1 MSSFCRITGKARDQ
15 PKPNFFPI
23 IPPISP
29 ADARKLCKITG
40 RRMDDHHFVPL
51 LEFGKR
57 PECVRCKITGTGD
70 VKKEMPAENGDGE
83 QVHIPRDD
91 YKYVAPILRKDVIEK
106 EYQKSF
112 EDLQK
117 LLKRLKKGSDDEK
130 DQKYFVY
137 LLPTVLCGIIVPI
150 EVEEAIRLGEIE
162 SLSISK
168 NCDKAIFKIKG
179 RPTMFIPLK
188 ESDIKKSEG
197 KNLYN
202 GKGQSK
208 ETLNRQKKVL
218 EEKKKKMFASR
229 KIFQDLEKAADEELL
244 NDQDRPKG
252 KARIFGGIS
261 KEAKQYRQKLADFRE
276 MYTPAGNM
284 ALYGDWKKSLKVILE
299 NLDWDKIG
307 NVKSVEIEGSLPKQ
321 AKLSPADDNQLSE
334 RKRIKNIYDPGM
346 LGLEVVP
353 AVEEVNL
360 TSCEIP
366 KELIDFINCSKQQ
379 KSECSSSLKTMFKDE
394 DTLRILS
401 TIDEFQKAVKKM
413 DSSIFAFSNVKSGFI
428 YDDGDGAKFSEEKS
442 SIPPGSK
449 VISGVIVRL
458 DEASVF
464 IPGEEVK
471 IDGENKFVPGQRMS
485 SVNGEFIPGASIRTK
500 ENEFKFLPGYG
511 FNNEA
516 GFNLGQFVENENGG
530 VHFTKGQVI
539 RTNRGPLFIEGQTVA
554 TADGLKFVA
563 GLTIETEI
571 GPAFVCGGLVDMGEE
586 SKFVPGQMMGGTE
599 KDPLVFIPGQMG
611 EIMEKQV
618 FVPGQTVTTPDEKKV
633 FIHGQMV
640 DTADGPM
647 YLYGDVMVNNK
658 NQVQFMPGQLIFN
671 EERDKDE
678 FIPGMITESAQG
690 AEFMEGRL
698 VKKGDDALFV
708 PGKTTVFIDGVGNRF
723 DKASDKKNIALQK
736 CPSNPMLVDCNNMSM
751 IFKKYRASPG
761 VMVKTK
767 NGSKFYPD
775 GKVPDDIEGAEVI
788 EGRMEYNKDG
798 PHFVPGKVMEINGVK
813 TFIPGKIVVDDS
825 GEEVFVPGKMI
836 ETKNGPKFVPGQV
849 IETAEGEKFIPGQV
863 MDTPTGTK
871 FVPGQMIDT
880 KSGSVFIPGQVIQ
893 TDNGMKFVPGQIV
906 ETESGAVFVPGQV
919 IDSPDGCKFVP
930 GQVIDTPEGPRLLPP
945 DIKGDGDIEFCVQGF
960 DINQEEMQLLLGS
973 STEPVNFSDILSGA
987 GGSNV
992 AGEALKALA
1001 MGFKAQKSKDVI
1013 PIVGETEEEKDIDKI
1028 LEDEMLDCYDSPSVR
1043 KIIKA
1048 VFIATFAEI
1057 CDNIDEVM
1065 KMMDDYMCGN
1075 LDENL
1080 EKTVMSKMKLNP
1092 AIESMKKLFQ
1102 EKNPNDPEEFDI
1114 MNLISG
1120 IISCSIP
1127 GALKECCDNAEDVEE
1142 RKLKAILLD
1151 CIEDSIRNILQE
1163 EGVVPKGLIE
1173 DIKELI
1179 QLAKDLEFEG
1189 NQSFFSK
1196 VAAVSEG
1203 RCNSKFMNTLLTN
1216 FKEKAGLPNFGFDM
1230 SELLKK
1236 LIQILAPRIHLQQG
1250 FHIMSMNMPDLV
1262 KEVLNTLKGDIRDIE
1277 GYSAIDVLHHAIC
1290 KVMNRYCQDEIN
1302 DVMHM
1307 FEVDPDCLEKDQGLA
1322 AMIEQAVGLA
1332 TYMRQTDTAAALAQ
1346 LLSDPERLKAIK
1358 HDPVVLDVLR
1368 KLLCM
1373 RKLAE
1378 RDPEKRDK
1386 IAKLQRFGSGD
1397 RNDMLLKELWEMSD
1411 ILTKPPIDIKA
1422 SKKLKKSKSMIKQSK
1437 SMIMSAKDIP
1447 MNAFLAM
1454 KTTSDDK
1461 DESWLKNFLS
1471 ESVVDDIPWECSKAL
1486 IILKEGFQAII
1497 PREASRSILLGE
1509 ASYTLIDDN
1518 GIEFFLSPM
1527 DKRKRRLEG
1536 KEDDPSV
1543 RRQKEPE
1550 PPSFN
1555 KPRRPAPMANAIIE
1569 EDEEDEDLP
1578 KPSAKPSKKDTL
1590 MDDADLSLFTK
1601 KKPVFDSDD
1610 EDDFGF
1616 ERPKPGNK
1624 FESSFA
1630 KQSEED
1636 VMDMEKYRPH
1646 NYETTR
1652 PKGDDINDLMDYY
1665 SNFKTN
1671 RNAMGRLGNANRQV
1685 RNHEDEFDDVAT
1697 TNDGFDKE
1705 MNWRKKYSDPE
1716 QNYVADYE
1724 PPPPRKKYSEPE
1736 DIGIERP
1743 YERTKFDYGDSIDPA
1758 TRLILMKNNTSSTPR
1773 ARMTF
1778 DDDEP
1783 PSNGYRPPPRPA
1795 QNRSYGSNYEGA
1807 MDMLRP
1813 SPPKQRESNTDTA
1826 LSSKT
1831 RMMLDKLK
1839 QSTQEL
1845 QGLTDESEDVCNFVP
1860 AKKAEIRRKK
1870 SRFLRTMSGEDDI
1883 IDEEPDKNRYASS
1896 LANDILGLR
1905 NDSMGD
1911 YDKYRPEPIRQSP
1924 PKRPGKGRTYDF
1936 DDEPAAPTYKFVDE
1950 DDTDAM
1956 IQNLKQK
1963 TTRRAATD
1971 ILRDIE
1977 RDVTPVKFE
1986 PVASFRDTFRASPEP
2001 ENNRYGSLNRK
2012 PNKQTR
2018 KPAAYD
2024 TSQDVQNPFSSLRK
2038 PEPPSDSPYARFAP
2052 KKPAGYDDDDDDGM
2066 LYGGGRGGGGGS
2078 YGGTQNYGSLG
2089 RNAGGLSQ
2097 QQQQQPKQQQQ
2108 YMQQQQQQPAYGQS
2122 DPYGGPGQDLYG
2134 MQGGYGQ
2141 QSYGQQQ
2148 MQQMQQPYGQG
2159 YGGMSGYGQQQQQP
2173 DYGQGGYGQ
2182 MGQSMGGGMGGMGGM
2197 GGGMGGYGQPQQA
2210 PNLRQARH
2218 QRFGNANGYQ

>member
-1 MSSFCRITGKARDQ
+1 MSEEHSGYHYYKWVNEVVNLFWVIQTLFNDLNSNITLSCVNILFSIIRLCLILKDSSFFKRHVQLFKVNSFC
-15 PKPNFFPI
+15 
-23 IPPISP
+23 
-29 ADARKLCKITG
+29 RKLCKITG
-40 RRMDDHHFVPL
+40 RRMDDHNFVPL

-57 PECVRCKITGTGD
+57 PECVRCKITGTGN
-70 VKKEMPAENGDGE
+70 VKKEMPAETVDGD
-83 QVHIPRDD
+83 QLHIPRDD
-91 YKYVAPILRKDVIEK
+91 YKYVAPILRKEVIEK

-117 LLKRLKKGSDDEK
+117 LLKRLKTNSDDEN
-130 DQKYFVY
+130 KYFVY
-137 LLPTVLCGIIVPI
+137 LLPSVLCGIIVPA

-218 EEKKKKMFASR
+218 EDKKKKMFATR
-229 KIFQDLEKAADEELL
+229 KIFEDLEKAADEELL

-252 KARIFGGIS
+252 KAKIFGGIS
-261 KEAKQYRQKLADFRE
+261 KEAKQYRQKLADFKE

-284 ALYGDWKKSLKVILE
+284 ALYGDWKKSLKIMLE
-299 NLDWDKIG
+299 NLNWEKIG
-307 NVKSVEIEGSLPKQ
+307 NIKPVEIEGSLPKQ
-321 AKLSPADDNQLSE
+321 AKLSPTDDNQLSD

-346 LGLEVVP
+346 HGLEVVP
-353 AVEEVNL
+353 AVEEVNI
-360 TSCEIP
+360 TNCDIP
-366 KELIDFINCSKQQ
+366 KELIDFINKSKQQ

-394 DTLRILS
+394 DTLRILP
-401 TIDEFQKAVKKM
+401 TLDEFQKAIKKM
-413 DSSIFAFSNVKSGFI
+413 DSEIFTFSNVRSGYI

-442 SIPPGSK
+442 CIPPGSK
-449 VISGVIVRL
+449 IISGVIVRL
-458 DEASVF
+458 EDTSVF

-471 IDGENKFVPGQRMS
+471 MNGESKFVAGQRMS

-511 FNNEA
+511 FNDDT
-516 GFNLGQFVENENGG
+516 GFILGQFVQSENGD
-530 VHFTKGQVI
+530 VHFTKGQVV
-539 RTNRGPLFIEGQTVA
+539 RTSRGPLFIEGQTVL

-571 GPAFVCGGLVDMGEE
+571 GPAFICGSLVDMGEE
-586 SKFVPGQMMGGTE
+586 SKFVPGQMMGGTDKE
-599 KDPLVFIPGQMG
+599 PIMFIPGQMG

-618 FVPGQTVTTPDEKKV
+618 FVPGQTVTTPDDKKV
-633 FIHGQMV
+633 FLHGQMV

-658 NQVQFMPGQLIFN
+658 NQVQFMPGQLIYN
-671 EERDKDE
+671 EEREKEE
-678 FIPGMITESAQG
+678 FIPGLMGETEQG
-690 AEFMEGRL
+690 TEFIEGRI
-698 VKKGDDALFV
+698 VKKGEEAIFV

-723 DKASDKKNIALQK
+723 DKANDKKNIALQK

-775 GKVPDDIEGAEVI
+775 GKVPEDIEGAEVI

-813 TFIPGKIVVDDS
+813 TFIPGKIVIDDS

-863 MDTPTGTK
+863 MDTPTGPK

-930 GQVIDTPEGPRLLPP
+930 GQVVDTPEGPRLLPP

-987 GGSNV
+987 GGPNV

-1001 MGFKAQKSKDVI
+1001 MGFKPQKSKEVI
-1013 PIVGETEEEKDIDKI
+1013 AIVGETEEEKDIDKI
-1028 LEDEMLDCYDSPSVR
+1028 LEEEMLDCYDSPSVR

-1048 VFIATFAEI
+1048 VFIAAFAEI

-1080 EKTVMSKMKLNP
+1080 EKTVMSNMKLNP
-1092 AIESMKKLFQ
+1092 AIEAMKKMFQ
-1102 EKNPNDPEEFDI
+1102 EKNPNDPEEYDI

-1142 RKLKAILLD
+1142 RKLLAILLE
-1151 CIEDSIRNILQE
+1151 CIEESIKNILQE
-1163 EGVVPKGLIE
+1163 EGVVPKDLIS

-1216 FKEKAGLPNFGFDM
+1216 FKEKAGLPNFGFDLN
-1230 SELLKK
+1230 ELLNR
-1236 LIQILAPRIHLQQG
+1236 LIQILAPRIQLQQG

-1277 GYSAIDVLHHAIC
+1277 GYNAIDILHHAIC
-1290 KVMNRYCQDEIN
+1290 KVMNRYCQDELN
-1302 DVMHM
+1302 YVM
-1307 FEVDPDCLEKDQGLA
+1307 ELLEADPDCLEKDQGLA

-1358 HDPVVLDVLR
+1358 NDPIVLDVLR

-1378 RDPEKRDK
+1378 RDPEKREK
-1386 IAKLQRFGSGD
+1386 ISKLQRFGSGD

-1411 ILTKPPIDIKA
+1411 ILTKPPIDPK
-1422 SKKLKKSKSMIKQSK
+1422 SGKKLKKSKSMIKQSK

-1447 MNAFLAM
+1447 MNAFLAI
-1454 KTTSDDK
+1454 KTTSDEK
-1461 DESWLKNFLS
+1461 DETWLKNFLS

-1486 IILKEGFQAII
+1486 IILKDGFQAII

-1536 KEDDPSV
+1536 KEEDPSI
-1543 RRQKEPE
+1543 RREKEP
-1550 PPSFN
+1550 N
-1555 KPRRPAPMANAIIE
+1555 IPAPAINVSTK
-1569 EDEEDEDLP
+1569 L
-1578 KPSAKPSKKDTL
+1578 L
-1590 MDDADLSLFTK
+1590 MLL
-1601 KKPVFDSDD
+1601 
-1610 EDDFGF
+1610 
-1616 ERPKPGNK
+1616 
-1624 FESSFA
+1624 
-1630 KQSEED
+1630 
-1636 VMDMEKYRPH
+1636 
-1646 NYETTR
+1646 
-1652 PKGDDINDLMDYY
+1652 
-1665 SNFKTN
+1665 
-1671 RNAMGRLGNANRQV
+1671 
-1685 RNHEDEFDDVAT
+1685 
-1697 TNDGFDKE
+1697 
-1705 MNWRKKYSDPE
+1705 
-1716 QNYVADYE
+1716 
-1724 PPPPRKKYSEPE
+1724 
-1736 DIGIERP
+1736 
-1743 YERTKFDYGDSIDPA
+1743 
-1758 TRLILMKNNTSSTPR
+1758 
-1773 ARMTF
+1773 
-1778 DDDEP
+1778 
-1783 PSNGYRPPPRPA
+1783 
-1795 QNRSYGSNYEGA
+1795 
-1807 MDMLRP
+1807 
-1813 SPPKQRESNTDTA
+1813 
-1826 LSSKT
+1826 
-1831 RMMLDKLK
+1831 LK
-1839 QSTQEL
+1839 
-1845 QGLTDESEDVCNFVP
+1845 V
-1860 AKKAEIRRKK
+1860 
-1870 SRFLRTMSGEDDI
+1870 
-1883 IDEEPDKNRYASS
+1883 
-1896 LANDILGLR
+1896 
-1905 NDSMGD
+1905 
-1911 YDKYRPEPIRQSP
+1911 
-1924 PKRPGKGRTYDF
+1924 
-1936 DDEPAAPTYKFVDE
+1936 
-1950 DDTDAM
+1950 
-1956 IQNLKQK
+1956 
-1963 TTRRAATD
+1963 
-1971 ILRDIE
+1971 
-1977 RDVTPVKFE
+1977 
-1986 PVASFRDTFRASPEP
+1986 
-2001 ENNRYGSLNRK
+2001 
-2012 PNKQTR
+2012 
-2018 KPAAYD
+2018 
-2024 TSQDVQNPFSSLRK
+2024 
-2038 PEPPSDSPYARFAP
+2038 
-2052 KKPAGYDDDDDDGM
+2052 
-2066 LYGGGRGGGGGS
+2066 
-2078 YGGTQNYGSLG
+2078 
-2089 RNAGGLSQ
+2089 
-2097 QQQQQPKQQQQ
+2097 
-2108 YMQQQQQQPAYGQS
+2108 
-2122 DPYGGPGQDLYG
+2122 
-2134 MQGGYGQ
+2134 
-2141 QSYGQQQ
+2141 
-2148 MQQMQQPYGQG
+2148 
-2159 YGGMSGYGQQQQQP
+2159 
-2173 DYGQGGYGQ
+2173 
-2182 MGQSMGGGMGGMGGM
+2182 
-2197 GGGMGGYGQPQQA
+2197 
-2210 PNLRQARH
+2210 
-2218 QRFGNANGYQ
+2218 